1 MRAKILKNAFD
12 QFFPAPIEAW
22 QQFAD
27 VYTVKHYT
35 KVEVYSLTGNLILT
49 QKVMENAV
57 IDISDIPSG
66 IYLVKIFE
74 NDILLSVQ
82 RLIKAN

>member
-1 MRAKILKNAFD
+1 MKHQKYSFYTTLNEN
-12 QFFPAPIEAW
+12 QTSPA
-22 QQFAD
+22 
-27 VYTVKHYT
+27 

>member
-1 MRAKILKNAFD
+1 
-12 QFFPAPIEAW
+12 
-22 QQFAD
+22 
-27 VYTVKHYT
+27 
-35 KVEVYSLTGNLILT
+35 
-49 QKVMENAV
+49 MENAV